1 MKRFAFII
9 LSICLAF
16 VLALSGCSCTGDT
29 LLEFNNADIK
39 NIKKEVLIYD
49 VSFEKNYKVY
59 NRESTVNES
68 LLPDYQNGK
77 LVMEYSS
84 EGKQLPDDSITTN
97 IDYDDNTSLYYYVK
111 TTLTLDVSVQGTTY
125 NDKIVSEVYFH
136 SAEWAYAPVYSKT
149 TVKNTFIAMD
159 QERIQA
165 VQSIYQYT
173 TTYRKD
179 NYLLTKKVYNPSQNE
194 DINLIDVEQFDQSKL
209 IAIQGN
215 SSLIE
220 YTARHAID
228 NVQLL
233 FALRNIKIS
242 KNSSATLPVSTYMYN
257 EPQSLVI
264 INASQA
270 PIPTAVTYNG
280 VNKNVEI
287 PVNNLEISLTGTT
300 NGGPTKYVSIQNK
313 EADGILNN
321 ALPVEYAEPVFENAS
336 FQMIGALVYK
346 LSDVEIIYK

>member
-9 LSICLAF
+9 LSICL
-16 VLALSGCSCTGDT
+16 LSIFTLGGCSCTGDT

-39 NIKKEVLIYD
+39 NIKKEVLTYD
-49 VSFEKNYKVY
+49 VSFEKTYKVY
-59 NRESTVNES
+59 NRASTVNES
-68 LLPDYQNGK
+68 LLPDYQNGQ

-84 EGKQLPDDSITTN
+84 EGKELPANVETN
-97 IDYDDNTSLYYYVK
+97 INYDDTTLFHYVK

-136 SAEWAYAPVYSKT
+136 SAEWAYSPVYSKT

-215 SSLIE
+215 GSSNE

-233 FALRNIKIS
+233 FALRNINIS
-242 KNSSATLPVSTYMYN
+242 KGSSASLPVCTYMYN
-257 EPQSLVI
+257 EPQSLII
-264 INASQA
+264 INESQ
-270 PIPTAVTYNG
+270 PSINSKIKYNG
-280 VNKNVEI
+280 VDKDVEI
-287 PVNNLEISLTGTT
+287 PVNSLEISLTGTT

-321 ALPVEYAEPVFENAS
+321 ALPVEYAEPVFESAS

-346 LSDVEIIYK
+346 LSDVETIYK